1 MARCVIIDS
10 ESSETFVS
18 KKLVAALNLKVEPH
32 PNAYKI
38 GWAKK
43 GGEAQVS
50 EICMVPLSIGS
61 GYKDQIVCDM
71 LDMDVTSY
79 WGDLGNLTLELCMK
93 GERIH
98 GEESGIT
105 SIE

>member
-1 MARCVIIDS
+1 
-10 ESSETFVS
+10 
-18 KKLVAALNLKVEPH
+18 
-32 PNAYKI
+32 
-38 GWAKK
+38 
-43 GGEAQVS
+43 
-50 EICMVPLSIGS
+50 MVPLSIGS